1 MHCAELLLLNLQNL
15 IIVMKNYKLI
25 PKVTVLVLMLVGI
38 LAAVMFFAGGSEGS
52 LEVAGDFLN
61 IPKFTDLLLYW
72 IYVLVGLVILVTFGF
87 VLAKLVETF
96 KVDPKA
102 GIRSV
107 LVVLAAVGLV
117 ALCWFLGSP
126 EKVEILGY
134 EGTDNVGTMARLSD
148 AIMYLVYI
156 LTASTVA
163 ALVWGVIYTKVKK

>member
-1 MHCAELLLLNLQNL
+1 
-15 IIVMKNYKLI
+15 MKNYKLF
-25 PKVTVLVLMLVGI
+25 PKVTLWVLMVVGI
-38 LAAVMFFAGGSEGS
+38 IATAMFFLGGSEGS
-52 LEVAGDFLN
+52 LEVAGDFLD
-61 IPKFTDLLLYW
+61 IPKFSDVFLYW
-72 IYVLVGLVILVTFGF
+72 IYALVALVILVTFGF

-102 GIRSV
+102 GVRSI
-107 LVVLAAVGLV
+107 LVVLAAVGIC

-126 EKVEILGY
+126 EKMEIIGY
-134 EGTDNVGTMARLSD
+134 EGTDNVGNMARLSD

>member
-1 MHCAELLLLNLQNL
+1 
-15 IIVMKNYKLI
+15 MKNYKLF
-25 PKVTVLVLMLVGI
+25 PKVTLWVLMAVGI
-38 LAAVMFFAGGSEGS
+38 VASVMFFAGGSEGS

-61 IPKFTDLLLYW
+61 IPKFTDTLLYW
-72 IYVLVGLVILVTFGF
+72 IYVLVGLVILATFGF

-107 LVVLAAVGLV
+107 VVVLAAVALC

-134 EGTDNVGTMARLSD
+134 EGTDNVGNMARMSD

>member
-1 MHCAELLLLNLQNL
+1 
-15 IIVMKNYKLI
+15 MKNYKLF
-25 PKVTVLVLMLVGI
+25 PKVTLWVLMAVGI
-38 LAAVMFFAGGSEGS
+38 IASVMFFAGGSEGS

-61 IPKFTDLLLYW
+61 IPKFTDTLLYW
-72 IYVLVGLVILVTFGF
+72 IYVLVGLVILATFGF

-107 LVVLAAVGLV
+107 VVVLAAVALC

-134 EGTDNVGTMARLSD
+134 EGTDNVGNMARMSD

>member
-1 MHCAELLLLNLQNL
+1 M
-15 IIVMKNYKLI
+15 V
-25 PKVTVLVLMLVGI
+25 VGI
-38 LAAVMFFAGGSEGS
+38 IATALFFLGGSEGS
-52 LEVAGDFLN
+52 LEVAGDFLD
-61 IPKFTDLLLYW
+61 IPKFTNVLLYW
-72 IYVLVGLVILVTFGF
+72 IYALVVLVILVTFGF

-96 KVDPKA
+96 KVDPKR
-102 GIRSV
+102 GLMSV
-107 LVVLAAVGLV
+107 VVVLGAVALC

-134 EGTDNVGTMARLSD
+134 EGTDNVGNMARMSD

>member
-1 MHCAELLLLNLQNL
+1 M
-15 IIVMKNYKLI
+15 V
-25 PKVTVLVLMLVGI
+25 VGI
-38 LAAVMFFAGGSEGS
+38 IATALFFLGGSEGS
-52 LEVAGDFLN
+52 LEVAGDFLD
-61 IPKFTDLLLYW
+61 IPKFTNALLFW
-72 IYVLVGLVILVTFGF
+72 IYALVVLVILVTFGF

-102 GIRSV
+102 GVRSV
-107 LVVLAAVGLV
+107 LVVLAGVALC

-134 EGTDNVGTMARLSD
+134 EGTDNVGNMARMSD